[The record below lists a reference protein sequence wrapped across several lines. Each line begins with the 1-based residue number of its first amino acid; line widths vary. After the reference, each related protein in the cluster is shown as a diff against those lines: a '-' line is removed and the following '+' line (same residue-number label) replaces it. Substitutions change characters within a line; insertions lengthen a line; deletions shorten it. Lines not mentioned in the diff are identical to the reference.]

1 MSSKMLSRLKENIET
16 IEITNVSDFNFLQ
29 SIFIQKELNPKI
41 KLTKAEFS
49 KLISMDNKYTK
60 LKRRL
65 QRYGSVLDIPL
76 VLL

>member
-60 LKRRL
+60 LKQRL